1 MEKKWGT
8 VNKSELALSLS
19 EKFSG
24 LRIEDVKFAVDN
36 ILKQMSAALCVGR
49 RIEVRGFGIFT
60 LRNYPPSV
68 ARNPKT
74 GKEVLMPT
82 RYLPR
87 FRAGKELRERV
98 NNKGK

>member
-19 EKFSG
+19 EKFPG

-36 ILKQMSAALCVGR
+36 ILDQLSEALSVGR
-49 RIEVRGFGIFT
+49 HIEVRGFGSFT
-60 LRNYPPSV
+60 RRNYPPSV

>member
-36 ILKQMSAALCVGR
+36 ILEQMSEALSVGR
-49 RIEVRGFGIFT
+49 RIEVRGFGSFT
-60 LRNYPPSV
+60 LRNYPPSM
-68 ARNPKT
+68 AHNPKT
-74 GKEVLMPT
+74 GEKVMIPA

-87 FRAGKELRERV
+87 FRAGKELRASV
-98 NNKGK
+98 NK